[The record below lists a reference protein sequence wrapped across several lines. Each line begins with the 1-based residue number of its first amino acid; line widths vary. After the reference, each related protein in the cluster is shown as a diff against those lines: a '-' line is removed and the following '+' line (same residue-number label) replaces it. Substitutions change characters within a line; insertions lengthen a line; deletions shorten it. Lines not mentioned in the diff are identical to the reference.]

1 MKKVALLPV
10 IFTVLSLSSCSKERA
25 YNKVTFLNTPNGDV
39 VQYFPNGVYPHYDG
53 TYSTTPSKDDRYS
66 PQLEPVSGEATYT
79 YKYKVSIV
87 GSDFSF
93 TKYFFKNTYPL
104 FYEYGIYETDLTTH
118 LITKDLT
125 YYQVKFYNT
134 PGSAIITKFFEK
146 GATVSL
152 SNYEYQRFSDTPIK
166 ATGPL
171 DLSYRYKATFIGARN
186 NYGEFVSEYT
196 TYFNSGTSYIGYYGD
211 GVTNYYFH
219 GWPYNFNYW
228 YDQYGYQYTYFGGI
242 YINELK
248 DYEFSANYSSSYW

>member
-10 IFTVLSLSSCSKERA
+10 IFTVLSLCSCSKERA

-104 FYEYGIYETDLTTH
+104 FYEYGIYESDLTSH

-125 YYQVKFYNT
+125 FYQVKFYNT
-134 PGSAIITKFFEK
+134 PDSAIITKFFEK
-146 GATVSL
+146 GTTVSL
-152 SNYEYQRFSDTPIK
+152 SNYEYQRFSDDPIK

-171 DLSYRYKATFIGARN
+171 ELYYRYKVTFTNVINSLG
-186 NYGEFVSEYT
+186 NYVEDSSFYF
-196 TYFNSGTSYIGYYGD
+196 TYAPTY
-211 GVTNYYFH
+211 V
-219 GWPYNFNYW
+219 W
-228 YDQYGYQYTYFGGI
+228 YQGNG
-242 YINELK
+242 
-248 DYEFSANYSSSYW
+248 SSYFYSGYNGASFYYWHDSYSGQIFYDWNPYVSQLRDYNLVAYYNWW